1 MSKISTI
8 REDLETII
16 DGLLTGYQKIPNP
29 YELEKISN
37 VILRKGYG
45 IAFGPG
51 ANTNRQLGC
60 QLSVDREFAII
71 LTREVAATE
80 HNAEAR
86 ETVEKSIF
94 EDQYLIIKAIEKDA
108 DLLGSSAANARYVS
122 DNGLEYVGL
131 ENSRYFVL
139 VSNFSTEYFEN
150 LT

>member
-1 MSKISTI
+1 VSKIKTI
-8 REDLETII
+8 RQELETVI
-16 DGLLTGYQKIPNP
+16 DGVISGYQKIPNP

-51 ANTNRQLGC
+51 TNTERMLSC
-60 QLSVDREFAII
+60 QLSVDREFAVI

-80 HNAEAR
+80 HNAEGR

-108 DLLGSSAANARYVS
+108 DLLGSASRARYVS
-122 DNGLEYVGL
+122 DSGLEYVGL

-139 VSNFSTEYFEN
+139 VSTFATEYFES